1 MGHFGAQTARP
12 GPEPGRAGRKT
23 IIVSSDLSERIDYNI
38 PDLPIYARRDAFVV
52 VPGLPLPMSPGIAIW
67 NSSMS
72 SAVRCNISSTA
83 P

>member
-1 MGHFGAQTARP
+1 MGHFGAQAARP

-23 IIVSSDLSERIDYNI
+23 VIVSSDLSERIDYNI
-38 PDLPIYARRDAFVV
+38 PDLPIYARRDALSSFPDSAAHVT
-52 VPGLPLPMSPGIAIW
+52 GIAIW

>member
-1 MGHFGAQTARP
+1 MGHFGAQAARA

-38 PDLPIYARRDAFVV
+38 PTCPYMPDGTHCRRSRTTAAHVTD
-52 VPGLPLPMSPGIAIW
+52 IAIW